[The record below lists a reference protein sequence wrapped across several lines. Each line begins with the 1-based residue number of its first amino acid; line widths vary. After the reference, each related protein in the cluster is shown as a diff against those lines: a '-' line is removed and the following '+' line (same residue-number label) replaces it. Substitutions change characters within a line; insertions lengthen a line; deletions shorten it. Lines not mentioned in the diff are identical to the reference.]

1 METFYDRGSME
12 AFYDRGNME
21 AFYDRGS
28 MEAFYGRGSMEA
40 FYDRWG
46 KAASLFAHCS
56 PQLKKLANVIGLR
69 FDFFFRKS
77 QFFGGVRYVLSIS
90 TTKSSIN

>member
-1 METFYDRGSME
+1 MYFGADFLSTTRGSQRRVFYDW
-12 AFYDRGNME
+12 
-21 AFYDRGS
+21 
-28 MEAFYGRGSMEA
+28 GSMEA

-77 QFFGGVRYVLSIS
+77 QFFGGVRYVLSSS